1 MSQETIVIEK
11 NGKFGPMVNG
21 TYYSFSKFYKGE
33 KQLAVGNTYE
43 VDVFISDS
51 GKKYIN
57 AVVGEAPKIV
67 APVFNNTPVAKA
79 VKDSGMSK
87 DEWQA
92 KDTRI
97 SRQGVWQAAVQAL
110 APAYTELDKLIKEA
124 EVLANA
130 GLEYVNR
137 K

>member
-1 MSQETIVIEK
+1 MSTEIIVPEK
-11 NGKFGPMVNG
+11 NGKFGPFANG
-21 TYYSFSKFYKGE
+21 QFYSFSKFFKGNKE
-33 KQLAVGNTYE
+33 MIVGQSYN
-43 VDVFISDS
+43 VDVFTSDS